1 MFKVGNGFDVHAFET
16 GRPLIVGGIEIPH
29 DRGLKGH
36 SDADVLLHTM
46 ADAILGALGLGD
58 IGKFFPDTDSRFKDM
73 DSRDLLSQVV
83 DMMKEKGYKVG
94 NVDAVIMA
102 ETPRFRP
109 YIDEMQSVAAALLKT
124 DISNVN
130 IKATTTEKLGF
141 TGRKEGIASQAV
153 ILIEKME
160 GA

>member
-94 NVDAVIMA
+94 NIDAVIMA
-102 ETPRFRP
+102 EAPRFRP
-109 YIDEMQSVAAALLKT
+109 YIDEMQNVAAALLKT